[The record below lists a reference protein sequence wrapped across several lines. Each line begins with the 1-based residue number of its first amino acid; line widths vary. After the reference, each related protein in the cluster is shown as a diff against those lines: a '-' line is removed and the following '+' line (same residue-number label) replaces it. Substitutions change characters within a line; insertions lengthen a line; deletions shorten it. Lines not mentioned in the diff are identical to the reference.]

1 MRKIYIIGPV
11 GSGKTTLSK
20 KLSNNYNI
28 KRYELDKVVWDDDH
42 GNIKRKDEEVLKL
55 FDEILNNNSWIIED
69 VGRSI
74 FLKGREQA
82 DIIYYIKLSRLKS
95 YLRVTKRWIKQK
107 LRIEVYNHP
116 PTLKQL
122 LYFLSTVNSYY
133 KKEKEKIKSLEK
145 YKEKTIFI
153 NKRKINKLINN
164 KGENHE

>member
-20 KLSNNYNI
+20 ELSNNYSI
-28 KRYELDKVVWDDDH
+28 KRYELDKVVLDDDH
-42 GNIKRKDEEVLKL
+42 GNVKRTDEEALKL

-74 FLKGREQA
+74 FIKGREQA

-122 LYFLSTVNSYY
+122 LYFISTVNRYY
-133 KKEKEKIKSLEK
+133 KKRQ
-145 YKEKTIFI
+145 
-153 NKRKINKLINN
+153 NKKFRKI
-164 KGENHE
+164 